1 MNKPIPP
8 VWLYRSSART
18 LGVVVV
24 LGVATGL
31 LIWAGQL
38 AAVALVPLVFVLLR
52 AIEARD
58 RRAQALARRIAD
70 AEQVAKVE
78 VPGGA
83 WGDLARAVN
92 GLLQERLVEQRMR
105 DALPAP
111 LPLEAV
117 HSLLGGDLLTQGQSR
132 LVAVLLIGAPAR
144 APAWEQGVRRT
155 GMAAWQSLAR
165 AAHDVA
171 QQYGAL
177 MQPCGD
183 ALMLV
188 FAAFDDRSAHAS
200 LRDALAAAGQIE
212 QRWHADTANVS
223 PLVLVLSS
231 GYALT
236 AALPGL
242 GFSVVGA
249 PVEQAVGLQQLALR
263 ARRFGLMCSEE
274 AYQALRLDHGAEWH
288 PTDLRV
294 SLVNRPPQ
302 VVYRWGAGA

>member
-1 MNKPIPP
+1 MNKSI
-8 VWLYRSSART
+8 RSILSGQSAART
-18 LGVVVV
+18 LTIAGVF
-24 LGVATGL
+24 GVAAGL
-31 LIWAGQL
+31 LIWAGQF

-58 RRAQALARRIAD
+58 QRAQSLALRLANAD
-70 AEQVAKVE
+70 QVAKVE

-92 GLLQERLVEQRMR
+92 GLLQERLVEQHMR
-105 DALPAP
+105 EALPAP

-117 HSLLGGDLLTQGQSR
+117 QSLLGGDLLTQGQSR
-132 LVAVLLIGAPAR
+132 QVAVLLISAPVR
-144 APAWEQGVRRT
+144 APAWEQGVRRA
-155 GMAAWQSLAR
+155 GVAAWQSLAR
-165 AAHDVA
+165 AAHDTA

-177 MQPCGD
+177 LQPCGD

-188 FAAFDDRSAHAS
+188 FAAFDERPVQAS
-200 LRDALAAAGQIE
+200 LHDALAAAAQIE
-212 QRWHADTANVS
+212 QRWQADMAHVS
-223 PLVLVLSS
+223 PLALVLSS
-231 GYALT
+231 GYALA

-263 ARRFGLMCSEE
+263 ARRFGLLCSEE
-274 AYQALRLDHGAEWH
+274 AYQALRPGHGAEWQ

-294 SLVNRPPQ
+294 SLANRPPQ
-302 VVYRWGAGA
+302 VVYRWGQRA